1 MQSKVSKISKI
12 VLIGIMGNGKS
23 SVANLFAGKEY
34 FKVSNGVDS
43 CTLNIS
49 SYKNGEI
56 EIFDTEGLNSGKNK
70 DVENLQK
77 MINTFKKEK
86 MNAIFIV
93 NNGEICRI
101 DDSLEKVIRQICK
114 LFVGKYIWKQIG
126 IIFTHYGTDIEDQE
140 EIRGREKDYVK
151 KILNIAENE
160 YQNIVSNQTED
171 FKTCDPNEKLVDTLE
186 CFYVNAK
193 KKRNVYDIHT
203 LNEIENIKKLV
214 RNYPPITKIQS
225 KFVIKRE
232 LLKDQ
237 KGDPENIVKKQLK
250 TGFVP
255 FLKRAGCYAL
265 GLMNII
271 DTPIYL
277 ALSGVCKTIGL
288 AFDEN
293 STINEVGDAYL
304 KVIKETPDIFTKYPE
319 KYIGQEIISSVTKY
333 DIYDLEIIYYSN
345 LEIEKNI
352 KNIRHKEINSC

>member
-171 FKTCDPNEKLVDTLE
+171 FKTCDPNEKLVDTLK

-193 KKRNVYDIHT
+193 KKLNRYDEHT
-203 LNEIENIKKLV
+203 LNEIENIKKIV

-237 KGDPENIVKKQLK
+237 RGDPKVILKKQLK
-250 TGFVP
+250 TGLVP
-255 FLKRAGCYAL
+255 FLKRAGC
-265 GLMNII
+265 
-271 DTPIYL
+271 
-277 ALSGVCKTIGL
+277 
-288 AFDEN
+288 
-293 STINEVGDAYL
+293 
-304 KVIKETPDIFTKYPE
+304 
-319 KYIGQEIISSVTKY
+319 
-333 DIYDLEIIYYSN
+333 
-345 LEIEKNI
+345 
-352 KNIRHKEINSC
+352 

>member
-1 MQSKVSKISKI
+1 MW
-12 VLIGIMGNGKS
+12 
-23 SVANLFAGKEY
+23 
-34 FKVSNGVDS
+34 
-43 CTLNIS
+43 
-49 SYKNGEI
+49 
-56 EIFDTEGLNSGKNK
+56 
-70 DVENLQK
+70 
-77 MINTFKKEK
+77 KK
-86 MNAIFIV
+86 F
-93 NNGEICRI
+93 
-101 DDSLEKVIRQICK
+101 
-114 LFVGKYIWKQIG
+114 
-126 IIFTHYGTDIEDQE
+126 
-140 EIRGREKDYVK
+140 
-151 KILNIAENE
+151 LNIAENE

-171 FKTCDPNEKLVDTLE
+171 FKTCDPNEKLVDTLK

-255 FLKRAGCYAL
+255 FLKRTGCYAL

-293 STINEVGDAYL
+293 STINKVGDAYL
-304 KVIKETPDIFTKYPE
+304 KAIKETPDIFTKYPE

>member
-70 DVENLQK
+70 DVDNLQK

-151 KILNIAENE
+151 RILNIAENE

-203 LNEIENIKKLV
+203 LKEIENIKELV

>member
-151 KILNIAENE
+151 RILNIAENE

-171 FKTCDPNEKLVDTLE
+171 FKTCDPNEKLVDTLK

>member
-114 LFVGKYIWKQIG
+114 L
-126 IIFTHYGTDIEDQE
+126 THYGTDIEDQE

-151 KILNIAENE
+151 RILNIAENE

>member
-77 MINTFKKEK
+77 MINTFKKEQ

-171 FKTCDPNEKLVDTLE
+171 FKTCDPNEKLVDTLK

-265 GLMNII
+265 GLINII

>member
-1 MQSKVSKISKI
+1 MNSKIYKI

-23 SVANLFAGKEY
+23 SVANIFAGKDI
-34 FKVSNGVDS
+34 FKVSNNVDS
-43 CTLNIS
+43 CTLQIE
-49 SYKNGEI
+49 SYTNGDI
-56 EIFDTEGLNSGKNK
+56 QIFDTEGLNSNKNK
-70 DVENLQK
+70 DIKNLQN
-77 MINTFKKEK
+77 MIERFKQEK

-93 NNGEICRI
+93 HNGEICRI

-171 FKTCDPNEKLVDTLE
+171 FKTCDPNEKLVDTLQ

-203 LNEIENIKKLV
+203 LKEIENIKELV

-255 FLKRAGCYAL
+255 FLKRAGCYAF
-265 GLMNII
+265 GLINII
-271 DTPIYL
+271 DTPLYL

-288 AFDEN
+288 AFDKN
-293 STINEVGDAYL
+293 STINEMGDAYFQQ
-304 KVIKETPDIFTKYPE
+304 IKETPDIFTKYPE
-319 KYIGQEIISSVTKY
+319 EYIGQEIISSVTKY

-352 KNIRHKEINSC
+352 KNIRHKEINSCYSV

>member
-1 MQSKVSKISKI
+1 MNSRVSKI

-49 SYKNGEI
+49 SYKNGDI

-70 DVENLQK
+70 DVDNLQK
-77 MINTFKKEK
+77 MINTFKKEQ

-93 NNGEICRI
+93 NNGNICRI

-126 IIFTHYGTDIEDQE
+126 IIFTHYGTDIEEQD
-140 EIRGREKDYVK
+140 EIRGREKGYVK
-151 KILNIAENE
+151 KILQIAENE
-160 YQNIVSNQTED
+160 YQNIVRNQTED
-171 FKTCDPNEKLVDTLE
+171 CKTCDSNEKLVDTLN

-193 KKRNVYDIHT
+193 KKRNRYDDHT

-237 KGDPENIVKKQLK
+237 KGDPKNIVKKQLK
-250 TGFVP
+250 TGFIP
-255 FLKRAGCYAL
+255 FLKRTGCYAWGLINIFATPMYLL
-265 GLMNII
+265 G
-271 DTPIYL
+271 
-277 ALSGVCKTIGL
+277 SGICKTIGL
-288 AFDEN
+288 PFDKN
-293 STINEVGDAYL
+293 STINEAGDAYL
-304 KVIKETPDIFTKYPE
+304 DLIKITPEIFTEYPE
-319 KYIGQEIISSVTKY
+319 ELIGKEIISSVTKY

-352 KNIRHKEINSC
+352 KNIRHKEINGC